1 MHCVHVKLG
10 RNDEHSMASTAL
22 PDYPVHAQ
30 VNGKLRATLELP
42 KNVFKDDAVA
52 AAQVLPAVAK
62 YLDGK
67 AVQKIIYVPSK
78 ILNLVV
84 K

>member
-1 MHCVHVKLG
+1 MTRTSSLVFTL
-10 RNDEHSMASTAL
+10 L
-22 PDYPVHAQ
+22 FLQ

-42 KNVFKDDAVA
+42 KDVSKDDAVA
-52 AAQVLPAVAK
+52 AAQALPTVHK
-62 YLDGK
+62 YLEGK
-67 AVQKIIYVPSK
+67 SVKKIIFVPSK

>member
-1 MHCVHVKLG
+1 MIL
-10 RNDEHSMASTAL
+10 
-22 PDYPVHAQ
+22 Q

-42 KNVFKDDAVA
+42 KDVSKDDAVA
-52 AAQVLPAVAK
+52 AAQALPVMAK

-67 AVQKIIYVPSK
+67 AVKKIVFVPAK

>member
-1 MHCVHVKLG
+1 M
-10 RNDEHSMASTAL
+10 
-22 PDYPVHAQ
+22 Q

-42 KNVFKDDAVA
+42 KGVSKDDAVA
-52 AAQVLPAVAK
+52 AAQALPTLAK
-62 YLDGK
+62 YLEGK
-67 AVQKIIYVPSK
+67 VVRKIVFVPGK

>member
-1 MHCVHVKLG
+1 M
-10 RNDEHSMASTAL
+10 
-22 PDYPVHAQ
+22 Q
-30 VNGKLRATLELP
+30 VNGKLRATVELR
-42 KNVFKDDAVA
+42 KDVSKDDAVA
-52 AAQVLPAVAK
+52 AAQALPAVAK

-67 AVQKIIYVPSK
+67 AVKKIIYVPSK

>member
-1 MHCVHVKLG
+1 M
-10 RNDEHSMASTAL
+10 
-22 PDYPVHAQ
+22 Q

-42 KNVFKDDAVA
+42 KDISKNDAVA
-52 AAQVLPAVAK
+52 AAQALPQMAK
-62 YLDGK
+62 YLEGK
-67 AVQKIIYVPSK
+67 SVRKIIFVPSK

>member
-1 MHCVHVKLG
+1 M
-10 RNDEHSMASTAL
+10 SIAL
-22 PDYPVHAQ
+22 ADCFLHAQ
-30 VNGKLRATLELP
+30 VNGKLRATVELP
-42 KNVFKDDAVA
+42 KDVSKDDAVA
-52 AAQVLPAVAK
+52 AAQALPAMAK

-67 AVQKIIYVPSK
+67 AVKKIIYVPSK

>member
-1 MHCVHVKLG
+1 MLHV
-10 RNDEHSMASTAL
+10 
-22 PDYPVHAQ
+22 Q

-42 KNVFKDDAVA
+42 KDVSKDDAAA
-52 AAQVLPAVAK
+52 AAQALPTMAK
-62 YLDGK
+62 YLEGK
-67 AVQKIIYVPSK
+67 VVKKIVFVPSK